1 MKRVKDGATVVV
13 GQGVFRM
20 GWMKSESVQGMGFM
34 LHREGDMATHCNALF
49 GTRIFC
55 YKGHY

>member
-1 MKRVKDGATVVV
+1 VKDGATVVV

-20 GWMKSESVQGMGFM
+20 GCMKSESVQGMGFM
-34 LHREGDMATHCNALF
+34 SHREGDMATHCNALF

-55 YKGHY
+55 YKEHY